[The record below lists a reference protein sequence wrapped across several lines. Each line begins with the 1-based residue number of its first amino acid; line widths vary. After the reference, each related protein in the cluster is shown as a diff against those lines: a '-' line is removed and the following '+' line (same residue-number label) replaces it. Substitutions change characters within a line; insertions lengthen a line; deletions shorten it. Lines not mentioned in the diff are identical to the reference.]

1 MKMLKTRKSKQIFY
15 GVLWLLCFLMV
26 TWPIGTMAQRFEPY
40 ILGMPFC
47 LFYFWAV
54 YSLLILVGVLVAWRL
69 FRD

>member
-1 MKMLKTRKSKQIFY
+1 
-15 GVLWLLCFLMV
+15 
-26 TWPIGTMAQRFEPY
+26 MAQRFEPY